1 MTQIKKL
8 FFAAAL
14 AAALCPR
21 AHSAPQNPHNYIEG
35 ERYELRPTQKVGKFG
50 ENYDTSKIDIYKK
63 LDILDKIDA
72 SGRITS
78 VQDWLKQRPQVMD
91 FVSRKLYTPVPP
103 RPRSVQFRLLERSDN
118 ALNGAAIRMQFAVI
132 SGDERG
138 EHSFTLLLYV
148 PKNVEKPAVFIHQ
161 NFMGNHAAIDD
172 GDVII
177 PVCYLDSDNSSGEKT
192 LPEREKCRNTRAYRH
207 PIREVVA
214 AGYAYATFCYNEL
227 YPDKYATQK
236 SGVNE
241 SIYKIY
247 NPNRFKIT
255 PQAIAAWAFGN
266 ILALDCL
273 ESVAE
278 VDASRAAVV
287 GHSRL
292 GKAAL
297 YAGAVDERFKIVV
310 SNSSC
315 ILGARMNRRNFGGT
329 AKIAVESSTR
339 WYSPELKKYVENV
352 ETMPIDQQHLLACIA
367 PRALYVASATDD
379 YWCDPEGEFMSL
391 LQACEIY
398 KLFGAKNTP
407 TPADLKVQT
416 PFIGDVGHH
425 IRIGNHN
432 ILLYDWLQYIKFAD
446 SKFGKPVFVS
456 K

>member
-1 MTQIKKL
+1 MKKYIITACIL
-8 FFAAAL
+8 SSAVGAAL
-14 AAALCPR
+14 AAPN
-21 AHSAPQNPHNYIEG
+21 NPHNYVRG
-35 ERYELRPTQKVGKFG
+35 ELYQLRPTQTVGKFG
-50 ENYDTSKIDIYKK
+50 ENYDVSKIDIYKK
-63 LDILDKIDA
+63 LDILDKIDG

-78 VQDWLKQRPQVMD
+78 AQDWRRQRPQVMD
-91 FVSRKLYTPVPP
+91 FVCRKLYTPIPP
-103 RPRSVQFRLLERSDN
+103 RPKSLQFRLLERSDN
-118 ALNGAAIRMQFAVI
+118 ALDGAAVRMQYAIV
-132 SGDERG
+132 SGDELG

-172 GDVII
+172 TAVII
-177 PVCYLDSDNSSGEKT
+177 PKCYLDSDGKSGENAVQARQKQ
-192 LPEREKCRNTRAYRH
+192 RNERAYRH

-227 YPDKYATQK
+227 YPDKYATQE
-236 SGVNE
+236 SGIPE

-247 NPNRFKIT
+247 NPKRFDTT
-255 PQAIAAWAFGN
+255 PQSIAAWAFGD

-273 ESVAE
+273 ESIAE

-297 YAGAVDERFKIVV
+297 YAGALDERFKIVI

-329 AKIAVESSTR
+329 AKIAVENSTK
-339 WYSPELKKYVENV
+339 WYSPELKKYVDNI
-352 ETMPIDQQHLLACIA
+352 ETMPIDQQHFLACIA

-379 YWCDPEGEFMSL
+379 YWCDPEGEFLSL
-391 LQACEIY
+391 EQACKIY
-398 KLFGAKNTP
+398 KLFGATNTP
-407 TPADLKVQT
+407 KFSDMKVET
-416 PFIGDVGHH
+416 PFCGDVGHH
-425 IRIGNHN
+425 IRIGGHN

-446 SKFGKPVFVS
+446 SKFGKPVFAS

>member
-78 VQDWLKQRPQVMD
+78 AQDWLKQRPQVMD

-118 ALNGAAIRMQFAVI
+118 ALNGSAIRMQFAIV

-227 YPDKYATQK
+227 YPDKYATQE

-247 NPNRFKIT
+247 NPNRFEIT
-255 PQAIAAWAFGN
+255 PQAIAAWAFGD

>member
-21 AHSAPQNPHNYIEG
+21 AHSVPQNPHNYIEG

-72 SGRITS
+72 SGRIMS
-78 VQDWLKQRPQVMD
+78 AQDWLKQRPQVMD

-227 YPDKYATQK
+227 YPDKYATQE

-255 PQAIAAWAFGN
+255 PQAIAAWAFGD

-297 YAGAVDERFKIVV
+297 YAGAADERFKIVV

-329 AKIAVESSTR
+329 AKIAVENSTR

-407 TPADLKVQT
+407 TPSDLKVQT

-425 IRIGNHN
+425 IRIGGHN

-446 SKFGKPVFVS
+446 SKFGKPVFAS